1 MFISIDL
8 GQHNLGWTTM
18 RVVDSKRVFESG
30 LFDLNVKSKRGQSIV
45 VARVRALNSF
55 IRSLIDEP
63 LQGAVIEEQV
73 QRNQVCMYLM
83 YSLASILST
92 YTDRIA
98 IFSPELKFTHVGIPY
113 STKNK
118 EHKRL
123 SVQMAISA
131 ATALEARGTLTAI
144 ESVTKKD
151 DIADSFNQLIVQ
163 LDLWGEDIE
172 AKTLYKL

>member
-8 GQHNLGWTTM
+8 GQHNLGWTTI
-18 RVVDSKRVFESG
+18 RTIDSKRVFESG
-30 LFDLNVKSKRGQSIV
+30 LFDLNVRPRRGQSIV
-45 VARVRALNSF
+45 VARVRAMRSF
-55 IRSLIDEP
+55 IETIIDEP
-63 LQGAVIEEQV
+63 VEGAVIEEQV

-98 IFSPELKFTHVGIPY
+98 IFAPELKFTYVGVPY
-113 STKNK
+113 STQNK

-123 SVQMAISA
+123 SVKMAISA
-131 ATALEARGTLTAI
+131 ATALEATGILTAI
-144 ESVTKKD
+144 DAAKKKD

-163 LDLWGEDIE
+163 LDIWGNIE
-172 AKTLYKL
+172 AKPLYKL